1 MKVLK
6 KYRAEDSTA
15 TLYGKEVH
23 KAIEDYLLEGTPI
36 PAKFNQFQA
45 VVDKVKAI
53 PGELFA
59 ELPMGLTIE
68 GKYTEFDAP
77 DVWWH
82 GIPDVL
88 IEGQTA
94 RIVDWKTS
102 KNAKYADTDQL
113 ELLALAT
120 FAKNPNVQKV
130 KGALMFLVS
139 KNVVKADF
147 HREQFNT
154 ILSKWIGR
162 IGQIEAAMEN
172 GVWNPRSSPLCNF
185 CPVSNKDCEYASK
198 R

>member
-1 MKVLK
+1 M
-6 KYRAEDSTA
+6 
-15 TLYGKEVH
+15 
-23 KAIEDYLLEGTPI
+23 
-36 PAKFNQFQA
+36 
-45 VVDKVKAI
+45 
-53 PGELFA
+53 
-59 ELPMGLTIE
+59 
-68 GKYTEFDAP
+68 
-77 DVWWH
+77 
-82 GIPDVL
+82 
-88 IEGQTA
+88 
-94 RIVDWKTS
+94 
-102 KNAKYADTDQL
+102 
-113 ELLALAT
+113 AT